1 MDGPKIIML
10 SEISQ
15 GKTSTVCFHLYVES
29 KQKKT
34 KEQNRNRLAGAES
47 KLVVISGERSR
58 GRGKIEEGDL
68 EVQTTRFKLSKIPE
82 YTVPHSKYSQ
92 YFIIT
97 LCET

>member
-1 MDGPKIIML
+1 M
-10 SEISQ
+10 
-15 GKTSTVCFHLYVES
+15 
-29 KQKKT
+29 
-34 KEQNRNRLAGAES
+34 
-47 KLVVISGERSR
+47 VISGERSR

-92 YFIIT
+92 CFIIT